1 MRSMGTFTIGTRNS
15 IAEEGLVVLQ
25 SAGIAVRSDSV
36 DGDAVMVR
44 SYSLHDEQLPQSVIA
59 VARAGAGVN
68 NIPID
73 RCTEAGVVVFNT
85 PGANANGVRELTV
98 AGLILSARN
107 VVPAAMWVRDTAEAL
122 GEGDDIEALVE
133 KEKKR
138 FVGPE
143 LMGKTV
149 AVVGLGAIGV
159 MVANACRALGM
170 DVIGFD
176 PYISV
181 ESAWGLDRSIRR
193 TGNLES
199 ALEAADY
206 VTLHVPL
213 NDATRGLINS
223 DRLTRMRRG
232 ARLLNFARGGLVVD
246 ADVLDALD
254 SGRLACYV
262 TDFPNNRLVSNSKV
276 LAIPHL
282 GASTPE
288 AEVNCAVM
296 AAEQLRDYLEFGSI
310 RNSVNFPQCILS
322 PPSMPRLAIANR
334 NVPNMVGQI
343 TAKLAEA
350 GLNIADM
357 VNKGRGDVA
366 YTVIDVEGSISDS
379 LVAAISSIDGVIRV
393 RTIAPAG

>member
-1 MRSMGTFTIGTRNS
+1 MGTFTIGTRNS